1 MSLTDE
7 LSVAPQAAARP
18 GSVEELLG
26 VVKLLLSES
35 LVSQV
40 GACFQFHISSSDGQ
54 DSICYVDLSRGIGC
68 LCLPEMYLEVWINC
82 AAL

>member
-18 GSVEELLG
+18 ASVEELLG
-26 VVKLLLSES
+26 VVKLFLSES

-40 GACFQFHISSSDGQ
+40 GACFQFHISSADGQ
-54 DSICYVDLSRGIGC
+54 DSVCYVDLSQGIGC
-68 LCLPEMYLEVWINC
+68 LWLQEMYLE
-82 AAL
+82 A